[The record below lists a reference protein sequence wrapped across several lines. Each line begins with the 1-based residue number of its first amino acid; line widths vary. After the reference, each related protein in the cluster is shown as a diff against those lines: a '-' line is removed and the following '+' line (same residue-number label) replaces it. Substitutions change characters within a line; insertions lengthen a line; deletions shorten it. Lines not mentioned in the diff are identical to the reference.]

1 MSRHKI
7 FPVVLCVSL
16 LAGCAREETS
26 TSRTPAPTAAP
37 AVVADAGGIAGTVTF
52 EGRDTDQPLNME
64 RDPVCAGLHKKPVD
78 LGEIA
83 VRDGKLANV
92 FVYVKSGAGVDDKTF
107 PVPAEK
113 KVIDQQ
119 GCLYRPRVLGVQ
131 VGQAVTFKN
140 SDDTLHNVHALP
152 AANEEF
158 NQGQPQGFPPFD
170 KTFDKPE
177 VMVHVQCEVHN
188 WMSSWIGVLPHP
200 FYAVSGG
207 DGAFAIKNL
216 PPGRYTIEAW
226 HETLGTQDR
235 DVTVG
240 PNQTVDVSF
249 DFKGK

>member
-1 MSRHKI
+1 MSRHEI
-7 FPVVLCVSL
+7 FSVVLCVSL
-16 LAGCAREETS
+16 LAGCAKEETS
-26 TSRTPAPTAAP
+26 TSRAPAPTAAP
-37 AVVADAGGIAGTVTF
+37 AVVADAGGIAGSVTF
-52 EGRDTDQPLNME
+52 EGQDTDQPLNME
-64 RDPVCAGLHKKPVD
+64 RDPVCAGLHKEPVD
-78 LGEIA
+78 LDEIA

-92 FVYVKSGAGVDDKTF
+92 FVYVKSGTGVDNKTF
-107 PVPAEK
+107 PVPNEK

-200 FYAVSGG
+200 FYAVSSG
-207 DGAFAIKNL
+207 DGSFAIKNL

-240 PNQTVDVSF
+240 PNQTIDVSF